1 MRTAAATVPAAPALG
16 VGLQSQLPI
25 AAAAGKEGPA
35 LLVHGSASPVRSRL
49 ESARWPPGWSC
60 IEVTGKMT
68 CPCTTKPAYA
78 PEPHDVGRYTQAEV
92 KSGGQTS
99 ITKTAGSVHPGLVH
113 YVEALVRRRET
124 GYDVVILQVNGV
136 AQAADSVHILCIG
149 RLQMRLAKEKTII
162 VKEFYS
168 T

>member
-1 MRTAAATVPAAPALG
+1 MLHCPSKAMDIENEIQVLCD
-16 VGLQSQLPI
+16 QL
-25 AAAAGKEGPA
+25 AKKSSYSLRLLKEILPSG
-35 LLVHGSASPVRSRL
+35 
-49 ESARWPPGWSC
+49 
-60 IEVTGKMT
+60 
-68 CPCTTKPAYA
+68 TTKPAYA

-99 ITKTAGSVHPGLVH
+99 ITKTAGSVDPAAGLVH
-113 YVEALVRRRET
+113 YVEALVRQRET
-124 GYDVVILQVNGV
+124 GYNVVILQVNGV
-136 AQAADSVHILCIG
+136 AQAADSVHILCIR